1 MTSHGAKDIKDGQK
15 AKGCRDRYKDGRA
28 RGSILAG
35 LGPSLINTN
44 ELIAE
49 TNKRVVHE
57 QLKAPCT
64 GIGFSCKSSGKR
76 AETLKSV
83 LFKSQAVC
91 EGFRACNGLSGKA
104 KKCWT
109 SKNCGGQSVGTKCKG
124 ALECKVDAPTK
135 CAKSPTCAALHDEQQ
150 KSVFCKDTR
159 MCKAV
164 DGVTS
169 CFPSHLCDG
178 TA

>member
-1 MTSHGAKDIKDGQK
+1 MGHGPCLAH
-15 AKGCRDRYKDGRA
+15 
-28 RGSILAG
+28 ILAG
-35 LGPSLINTN
+35 LGPSIINAN
-44 ELIAE
+44 KLIAE

-150 KSVFCKDTR
+150 KSVFCKDSR

-169 CFPSHLCDG
+169 CFPSHLCDE